1 MADDYSKSDSSVLE
15 LLAQLRSP
23 DGEQVFERFLGLFS
37 SAILNVARQYTNDH
51 NLLNDCYLFVT
62 EKLSAN
68 DFHRLVSY
76 QPEGPASFR
85 SWFNVVVANLCID
98 WHRQQGGRPRL
109 FKSILG
115 LSDFDQSVFKYRFQ
129 QRLSMDACF
138 ETLRGHFP
146 ECNKVQLAGAVARI
160 NLSLTPA
167 QMKSLYVQQSK
178 TVSLDEHQDAG
189 NANEPASPGHCPEQ
203 EAIFRQDQDKLQR
216 ALAML
221 SPHHRLLIKL
231 RYQQDLSLKEVARLT
246 RLGDPFRA
254 RRHIQAAL
262 DQLTGFFEN

>member
-1 MADDYSKSDSSVLE
+1 MANDYSKTDSSVQE

-23 DGEQVFERFLGLFS
+23 SGDVAFAQFLKLFS
-37 SAILNVARQYTNDH
+37 STILQVARQYTNNH

-68 DFHRLVSY
+68 NFHRLVSY
-76 QPEGPASFR
+76 QPEGAASFR

-98 WHRQQGGRPRL
+98 WQRQQRGRPRL
-109 FKSILG
+109 FKSILR

-129 QRLSMDACF
+129 QRLSLDACF

-146 ECNKVQLAGAVARI
+146 ECNQLQLTGAVARI
-160 NLSLTPA
+160 NLTLTPA

-178 TVSLDEHQDAG
+178 TVSLDEHQDAS
-189 NANEPASPGHCPEQ
+189 NANELSGPGHCPETTAMFQ
-203 EAIFRQDQDKLQR
+203 QDQDKLQQ
-216 ALAML
+216 ALARL

-231 RYQQDLSLKEVARLT
+231 RYQQELSLKEVARLT

>member
-1 MADDYSKSDSSVLE
+1 MTHDYSKSDSSVQE

-23 DGEQVFERFLGLFS
+23 SGDEVFALFLELFS
-37 SAILNVARQYTNDH
+37 SAILQLARQYTNDH
-51 NLLNDCYLFVT
+51 NHLNDCYLFVT
-62 EKLSAN
+62 EKLADN

-76 QPEGPASFR
+76 QPEGAASFR

-98 WHRQQGGRPRL
+98 WRRHQRGRPRL

-115 LSDFDQSVFKYRFQ
+115 LSSFDQSVFKYRFQ

-146 ECNKVQLAGAVARI
+146 KCNEVQLAGAVARI
-160 NLSLTPA
+160 NLSLTSA
-167 QMKSLYVQQSK
+167 QMKSLYVQQSR
-178 TVSLDEHQDAG
+178 TVSLDEHQDAR
-189 NANEPASPGHCPEQ
+189 NANELSSTGHCPEE
-203 EAIFRQDQDKLQR
+203 EAIIHQDQDKLQR
-216 ALAML
+216 ALARL

-262 DQLTGFFEN
+262 DQLTEFFEN

>member
-1 MADDYSKSDSSVLE
+1 MF
-15 LLAQLRSP
+15 AQ
-23 DGEQVFERFLGLFS
+23 FLKLFS
-37 SAILNVARQYTNDH
+37 STILQVARQYATDH
-51 NLLNDCYLFVT
+51 NLRDDCYLFVT

-68 DFHRLVSY
+68 RFHRLVSY
-76 QPEGPASFR
+76 QPEGAASFR

-98 WHRQQGGRPRL
+98 WQRQQRGRPRL
-109 FKSILG
+109 FKSILK

-138 ETLRGHFP
+138 ETLQGHFP
-146 ECNKVQLAGAVARI
+146 ECSKVQLAWAVARI

-167 QMKSLYVQQSK
+167 QMQSLYVQQSK
-178 TVSLDEHQDAG
+178 TVSLDEHQDG
-189 NANEPASPGHCPEQ
+189 SNANELSGTGHCPETT
-203 EAIFRQDQDKLQR
+203 AIFRQDHDKLQR

-262 DQLTGFFEN
+262 DQLAAFFKN

>member
-1 MADDYSKSDSSVLE
+1 MKDQLSKSDSYVLE

-23 DGEQVFERFLGLFS
+23 VADAAFGQFLELYS
-37 SAILNVARQYTNDH
+37 SAILQISGQFAKGHDR
-51 NLLNDCYLFVT
+51 LNDCYLFVT
-62 EKLSAN
+62 EKLSDDN
-68 DFHRLVSY
+68 FHRLVSFR
-76 QPEGPASFR
+76 PEGSACFK

-98 WHRQQGGRPRL
+98 WQRSQTGRPRL

-115 LSDFDQSVFKYRFQ
+115 LSRFDQSVFKYRFQ

-138 ETLRGHFP
+138 ETLRGLFP
-146 ECNKVQLAGAVARI
+146 GCNKVQLAGAVARI

-167 QMKSLYVQQSK
+167 QMKSLMFQQSK
-178 TVSLDEHQDAG
+178 TVSLEEHQGAG
-189 NANEPASPGHCPEQ
+189 HAHEPMSGDPCPETTA
-203 EAIFRQDQDKLQR
+203 EFLQDQERLQQ
-216 ALAML
+216 ALTRL

-231 RYQQDLSLKEVARLT
+231 RYQQELSLKEVARLT

-262 DQLTGFFEN
+262 DQLTEFFEN